1 MSGIILSNIV
11 ELILDLE
18 GNDMEINKMIGS
30 CGLAYLD
37 RNDKAGIKYHKED
50 GSKGDYDKLDT
61 EQEIIKLIKRGE

>member
-1 MSGIILSNIV
+1 MGV
-11 ELILDLE
+11 EKLIA
-18 GNDMEINKMIGS
+18 
-30 CGLAYLD
+30 CLD